1 MKSRILDLS
10 FLYLQ
15 YMPDSEPATLRDMIL
30 IQAGNIGLILI
41 LQVGMGQSPTVPS
54 HLSDEGK
61 LENCHKQLIS
71 LSLYSLTFPI
81 CLVLQLPISKR
92 FSIL

>member
-1 MKSRILDLS
+1 MPKSK
-10 FLYLQ
+10 
-15 YMPDSEPATLRDMIL
+15 PATLRSMIL

-71 LSLYSLTFPI
+71 LSSYSLTFPI
-81 CLVLQLPISKR
+81 CLVSQLPISK
-92 FSIL
+92 

>member
-1 MKSRILDLS
+1 
-10 FLYLQ
+10 
-15 YMPDSEPATLRDMIL
+15 MPDSEPATLRDMVL
-30 IQAGNIGLILI
+30 IQAGNIELILI

-54 HLSDEGK
+54 HLSDEGE

-92 FSIL
+92 FSI